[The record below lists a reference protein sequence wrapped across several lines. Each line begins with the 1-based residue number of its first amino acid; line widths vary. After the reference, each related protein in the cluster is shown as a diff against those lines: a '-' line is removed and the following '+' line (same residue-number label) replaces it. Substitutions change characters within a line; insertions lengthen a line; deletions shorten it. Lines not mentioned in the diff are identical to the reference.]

1 MPQYH
6 HVHDRSKRDR
16 NLHHFIWSRTFRLSL
31 KRTGRDKKKGHFQ
44 QKRKEGRTCNC
55 REPEM
60 ERERAKESK
69 RETHLLRSRRQRVAL
84 FLHEVPRLGP
94 ASLCV
99 SRRLYTIC
107 FIYVSLL
114 LSLSLSHLLCF
125 HSHSLAWFSRC
136 HALQAWRGCR
146 PPLRTVTL
154 MTTMAGGASGHKGRG
169 TQACSSA
176 GAERSVAAH
185 TGRTHCALL

>member
-1 MPQYH
+1 VPQYH

-99 SRRLYTIC
+99 SRRLYTLC
-107 FIYVSLL
+107 FIYVSLSPIS
-114 LSLSLSHLLCF
+114 LSLSLSPSLL
-125 HSHSLAWFSRC
+125 SLSFSRLLFE
-136 HALQAWRGCR
+136 APRLASLERMQA
-146 PPLRTVTL
+146 P
-154 MTTMAGGASGHKGRG
+154 
-169 TQACSSA
+169 
-176 GAERSVAAH
+176 AAH
-185 TGRTHCALL
+185 RHADDHHGRRGLWAQREGYPSLLLRRC